1 MGALGGET
9 VVTDLVQLLGKTQ
22 GQKERADIEA
32 ALLAISS
39 RKGAIC
45 VQHLLPLERSSQGAL
60 RVVGLHALASA
71 GGPEA
76 LAALRTA
83 LQDNDQAVQDE
94 AVRTLSTW
102 PNTWPEDEHVAE
114 PLLALARSGTNPTHQ
129 VLALRGYLQFLQGDK
144 KLNHEEKTARLKE
157 SLPLMTR
164 PEEKRQAIAVIHDIS
179 SVQALEVLTDFAQD
193 PAVAEDA
200 FSALVEA
207 ASRNTPG
214 LARAEREK
222 ALNAALTQSKND
234 TTKKNAEK
242 ALHGLK

>member
-1 MGALGGET
+1 MGAMGEEAA
-9 VVTDLVQLLGKTQ
+9 VTDLVQLFGKTE
-22 GQKERADIEA
+22 GRKERADIEA

-39 RKGAIC
+39 RKGASC
-45 VQHLLPLERSSQGAL
+45 VQNLLPLERSSEGAL
-60 RVVGLHALASA
+60 RVAGLHALASA

-76 LAALRTA
+76 LASVRTG

-102 PNTWPEDEHVAE
+102 PNTWPEDERVAE
-114 PLLALARSGTNPTHQ
+114 PLLALARSGSNPTHQ

-144 KLNHEEKTARLKE
+144 KLNHEQKTARLNE

-164 PEEKRQAIAVIHDIS
+164 PEEKRQAIAVIHGIS
-179 SVQALEVLTDFAQD
+179 SVQALEILTRFSED

-214 LARAEREK
+214 LDKAEREK
-222 ALNAALTQSKND
+222 ALNAALASKND
-234 TTKKNAEK
+234 TTKKKAEK
-242 ALHGLK
+242 ALSGLK